1 MSTPVPTR
9 CPMRSLA
16 LLAALAFPQLA
27 HAALTAGAASADI
40 TPPRGCPMA
49 GYYSARGAEGTHDP
63 LHAKALV
70 FEKDGTRAA
79 LVALDLITTTRG
91 LVEET
96 RRLVE
101 QQTGMPGTHVMI

>member
-1 MSTPVPTR
+1 
-9 CPMRSLA
+9 MRFCIPLMLLMGVLA
-16 LLAALAFPQLA
+16 PSRAAE
-27 HAALTAGAASADI
+27 LTAGAATADI

-63 LHAKALV
+63 LFARALV

-79 LVALDLITTTRG
+79 LVTLDLIGTTRG

-96 RRLVE
+96 RKRVE
-101 QQTGMPGTHVMI
+101 AQTGIPGRN